1 MTGLRPEGDGGGFAS
16 GEVKKQRPLMEVR
29 CFFIGPAYLI
39 MMGEVDLYIISPFH
53 SAANARLLFIGIT
66 AAFRLEAQ
74 TGSGKPFRLRPAWTS
89 R

>member
-1 MTGLRPEGDGGGFAS
+1 
-16 GEVKKQRPLMEVR
+16 MEVR